1 MGIIE
6 RIKEIEDEMKRT
18 QKNKA
23 TEGHLGHLK
32 AKLAKL
38 RTELLEGEKSSGG
51 GGEGFDVA
59 RSGDGRVALIGFP
72 SVGKSTLLSQLTD
85 TQSET
90 NAVEFTTL
98 TCIPGNLMYND
109 VRIQLL
115 DLPGI
120 IEGASHGKGRG
131 REVIAVSKSADMILM
146 VLDAGREEGNRH
158 RTILENE
165 LETVGLRLNRNPPD
179 LYFRK
184 KAGGGIQFNAT
195 VRLTKLGDDP
205 YKTVY
210 KILHEYRIHNCELL
224 FREDCTV
231 DDLIDVLE
239 GNRKYIKCLY
249 VYNKIDV
256 VSIEDV
262 DRLARLPHSVV
273 IACEHKGRPALNFD
287 HLLATM
293 WKYMGL
299 TRVYT
304 KRRGEQPE
312 LMEPVVLSS
321 ERKGTTVQS
330 ACISIS
336 KDMLDNFNYAL
347 VWGTSTKYNPQRV
360 GKEHVLQD
368 EDVLQVVTL
377 TVTQQKHAKNYVHK
391 VQAHWDKYKAK
402 KKALKT

>member
-1 MGIIE
+1 MLY
-6 RIKEIEDEMKRT
+6 RLS
-18 QKNKA
+18 KA
-23 TEGHLGHLK
+23 ILI
-32 AKLAKL
+32 
-38 RTELLEGEKSSGG
+38 LLYL
-51 GGEGFDVA
+51 F
-59 RSGDGRVALIGFP
+59 
-72 SVGKSTLLSQLTD
+72 
-85 TQSET
+85 
-90 NAVEFTTL
+90 
-98 TCIPGNLMYND
+98 
-109 VRIQLL
+109 QLL

-179 LYFRK
+179 IYFRK
-184 KAGGGIQFNAT
+184 KAGGGVQFNAT
-195 VRLTKLGDDP
+195 VRLTK
-205 YKTVY
+205 VVHAARMC
-210 KILHEYRIHNCELL
+210 ILHEYRIHNCELL

-273 IACEHKGRPALNFD
+273 IACEHNGRPA
-287 HLLATM
+287 
-293 WKYMGL
+293 
-299 TRVYT
+299 
-304 KRRGEQPE
+304 QPE
-312 LMEPVVLSS
+312 LLEPVVLSS
-321 ERKGTTVQS
+321 ERKGTTVNS
-330 ACISIS
+330 ACMSVRRLCGVVPSLKIKRQIS
-336 KDMLDNFNYAL
+336 KDMLDNFNFAL

-360 GKEHVLQD
+360 GKDHVLQD

-377 TVTQQKHAKNYVHK
+377 TVTQQKHAKNYNQK